1 MKGNKLKN
9 LTLADATKDVM
20 RRFNIRASK
29 KYGQNFIIDEKAIEI
44 ILNSANIGDKDR
56 VLEIGPGLGTLT
68 GYLCEKSQKVIA
80 VEIDKQIIE
89 ALRVNMSGYNNFA
102 LINEDFLGLDLST
115 IFSDNNE
122 EEKYKVVANLPYYI
136 TSPIISKLLDEKEHI
151 ESITLMVQKEVAQR
165 IAAEPGGKDFG
176 ILSVAIQYHSIP
188 EIIAVVPASSF
199 LPKPDVD
206 SAIIHLKIRGKPA
219 VVTAD
224 EKLFFRIVRASFAQR
239 RKTLLNSLY
248 GSDLKM
254 DKGELDGLLSRCGID
269 SKRRAETLSLS
280 EFANI
285 TNEIS
290 LFLKN

>member
-1 MKGNKLKN
+1 MKD
-9 LTLADATKDVM
+9 LTLAEATKDVM

-29 KYGQNFIIDEKAIEI
+29 KYGQNFIIDEMAIEA
-44 ILNSANIGDKDR
+44 ILTSANIGDKNR

-68 GYLCEKSQKVIA
+68 RYLCEKSKKVIA

-89 ALRVNMSGYNNFA
+89 ALRVNMSGYKNFV
-102 LINEDFLGLDLST
+102 LINDDFLNLDLST
-115 IFSDNNE
+115 VFNDADV
-122 EEKYKVVANLPYYI
+122 KYKVVANLPYYI

-165 IAAEPGGKDFG
+165 IAAEPGGKEYG
-176 ILSVAIQYHSIP
+176 ILSVAIQYHSVP
-188 EIIAVVPASSF
+188 EIIAIVPASSF

-206 SAIIHLKIRGKPA
+206 SAIIHLKIREKPA
-219 VVTAD
+219 VMTTD
-224 EKLFFRIVRASFAQR
+224 EKLFFKVVRASFAQR

-254 DKGELDGLLSRCGID
+254 DKAELDGLLSRCGID
-269 SKRRAETLSLS
+269 SKRRAETLSLN

>member
-1 MKGNKLKN
+1 MKD

-20 RRFNIRASK
+20 RRFNIKASK
-29 KYGQNFIIDEKAIEI
+29 KYGQNFIIDENAIEA
-44 ILNSANIGDKDR
+44 ILNSANIGDRDR
-56 VLEIGPGLGTLT
+56 ILEIGPGLGTLT
-68 GYLCEKSQKVIA
+68 RYLCEKSLKVIA

-89 ALRVNMSGYNNFA
+89 ALRVNMSGYDNFF
-102 LINEDFLGLDLST
+102 LINEDFLNLDLST
-115 IFSDNNE
+115 VFNDVD
-122 EEKYKVVANLPYYI
+122 EKYKVVANLPYYI
-136 TSPIISKLLDEKEHI
+136 TSPIISKLLEEKEHI
-151 ESITLMVQKEVAQR
+151 DSITLMVQKEVAQR

-176 ILSVAIQYHSIP
+176 ILSVAIQYHSAP

-206 SAIIHLKIRGKPA
+206 SAIIHLKIREKPA
-219 VVTAD
+219 VLTTD
-224 EKLFFRIVRASFAQR
+224 EKLFFRVVRASFAQR

-254 DKGELDGLLSRCGID
+254 DKGELDGLLNRCGID
-269 SKRRAETLSLS
+269 SKRRAETLSLN

-290 LFLKN
+290 HFLKN